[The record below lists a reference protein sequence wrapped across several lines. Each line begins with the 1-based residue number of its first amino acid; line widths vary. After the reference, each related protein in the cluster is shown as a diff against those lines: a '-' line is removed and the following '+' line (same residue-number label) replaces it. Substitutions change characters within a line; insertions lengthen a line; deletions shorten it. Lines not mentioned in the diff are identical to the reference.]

1 MFFYIWISR
10 KGRLDFFKRFLQ
22 ARKNISQI
30 NTTYKQVVSSG
41 IDKELLVNPVFLD
54 GINYEQ
60 DKVEPIYQYFKHKPS
75 KECEYIIDQVIELT
89 KSLWVHGMVEGIYNF
104 TINCGVTSNKK
115 VVLIDFNEITFTKSD
130 VLVHIQN
137 KKWLKQW
144 SYTQLS
150 KPLQFYYAQ
159 KMDNQITIEN
169 LEFLWLKS

>member
-1 MFFYIWISR
+1 
-10 KGRLDFFKRFLQ
+10 
-22 ARKNISQI
+22 
-30 NTTYKQVVSSG
+30 
-41 IDKELLVNPVFLD
+41 
-54 GINYEQ
+54 
-60 DKVEPIYQYFKHKPS
+60 
-75 KECEYIIDQVIELT
+75 
-89 KSLWVHGMVEGIYNF
+89 VHGMVEGIYNF